1 MTAPSHPNLSR
12 RSFLGGSAAAG
23 IAISVSFLRGGA
35 QAGLV
40 EAGPRPGPGWLAG
53 TKPRYRLDAL
63 AKVTGAKTF
72 TRDYRARDLPGWPD
86 AQAHAFLIAATKAD
100 RRFDGLDLSG
110 LGDGL
115 QPDRLV
121 LHEDLVRD
129 GLSVPPHPDFF
140 GDRFLVPKGETAR
153 LLGQPVAIL
162 IYYDYPRYAAAKRA
176 LRFADDVVRYGASTA
191 FAPPPHYGATRWV
204 RIEGDGPEA
213 EDRFSPF
220 RDAPIFAGFD
230 GDEPAWPAPG
240 TEGAPAR
247 GMAAAEAIAAEI
259 AGAGPEALVLRRS
272 YGSQSVDASAM
283 EADNGNVWYDAASGA
298 LHLMMAT
305 QSPHEV
311 AETAALLVKGSRFP
325 LRQVDLKVGTTV
337 GYGTKDH
344 HLHPLL
350 CILAGLYG
358 EGRPVRLANDRFEQ
372 FQNGLKRHSFRMD
385 TTLLIDRAS
394 GRFRAMAGRYVCDG
408 GGRPNYSMSVSFVG
422 ATAAQSIYYLPKSD
436 FQAVALASR
445 AVEAGSTRGYGTL
458 QTMSATE
465 MLVDEAA
472 ALLGRDAIDLRL
484 ANVFRTGQRNSQ
496 GAVPAGAL
504 RNEEILNRAAAHPL
518 WRERQAKKA
527 AYEAQ
532 HPGRRYGIGFAQVHK
547 DYGTGA
553 EAALASLEID
563 PQGRLTLRH
572 VAHEMGPGVTTSQA
586 VMVGEILG
594 AVPDRTEF
602 GVVRWP
608 QMPLETGDQPY
619 TTAQAEEDR
628 LAQNP
633 RWTPRFTSPMSAT
646 NSAYYLGHATRA
658 AARFLRDHALW
669 PAARSLWGRGYG
681 GGALASYH
689 TMRPEELRLA
699 EGRLSGAGLPP
710 LSLAAVAAEAHRLG
724 LPVGVTL
731 HSFNRW
737 QWTEAEF
744 DLPGTGRTRLPI
756 DALALRYGA
765 GASPERQALMSTA
778 GWHFIERAA
787 VFYPAVQRN
796 NVGTT
801 YYSPMATLAEIAV
814 DTGSGAV
821 TILSHHSIL
830 ECGRQ
835 IVPELVSG
843 QIQGGLAMGIGH
855 ALKEFL
861 PLYEDGPGDG
871 TWNWNRYELPRA
883 RDVAVWNQTVEILPP
898 LSDTDPPKGIAE
910 VVMIAVVPALANAVA
925 HAIGHLFHDLPIR
938 PEHIREVLA

>member
-1 MTAPSHPNLSR
+1 MDASTPHLSR
-12 RSFLGGSAAAG
+12 RGFLRGSAAAG
-23 IAISVSFLRGGA
+23 IAIKVSLLRDTA
-35 QAGLV
+35 QARLL
-40 EAGPRPGPGWLAG
+40 EAAPGPGWIAG
-53 TKPRYRLDAL
+53 GKPRTRLDAV

-72 TRDYRARDLPGWPD
+72 TRDVRARDIEGWPD
-86 AQAHAFLIAATKAD
+86 HQAHAFLIAATKAD
-100 RRFDGLDLSG
+100 RRFEGLDLSS
-110 LGDGL
+110 LGEGL

-121 LHEDLVRD
+121 LHEDLVAD

-140 GDRFLVPKGETAR
+140 GDRFLVPKGETPR
-153 LLGQPVAIL
+153 LLGQPVALL
-162 IYYDYPRYAAAKRA
+162 IYHDYPRFAAAKRA
-176 LRFADDVVRYGASTA
+176 LRFNDEVVRYGEAA
-191 FAPPPHYGATRWV
+191 AYARLPHYGATRWV
-204 RIEGDGPEA
+204 RIEGESPEA

-220 RDAPIFAGFD
+220 RDAPIFTGFE
-230 GDEPAWPAPG
+230 GDEPAWPAVG
-240 TEGAPAR
+240 TDGPAPR
-247 GMAAAEAIAAEI
+247 GMAAAQAIADEI
-259 AGAGPEALVLRRS
+259 DAAGDDAFVLKRS
-272 YGSQSVDASAM
+272 FFSQSIDASAM
-283 EADNGNVWYDAASGA
+283 EADNGNVWYDAGTGT

-305 QSPHEV
+305 QGPYEV
-311 AETAALLVKGSRFP
+311 AEQAAALVKASRFP
-325 LRQVDLKVGTTV
+325 VSEIDLKAGTTV

-350 CILAGLYG
+350 CVLAGLYG
-358 EGRPVRLANDRFEQ
+358 GGRPVRLANDRFEQ
-372 FQNGLKRHSFRMD
+372 FQNGLKRHSFTMD
-385 TTLLIDRAS
+385 TALMIDRAS
-394 GRFRAMAGRYVCDG
+394 GRFRAMTGRYVCDG
-408 GGRPNYSMSVSFVG
+408 GGRPNFSMSVSFVG

-472 ALLGRDAIDLRL
+472 ELLGRDAIELRL
-484 ANVFRTGQRNSQ
+484 ANVFRSGQRNSQ

-504 RNEEILNRAAAHPL
+504 RNDEILEKAAAHPL
-518 WRERQAKKA
+518 WRERQVRKA
-527 AYEAQ
+527 AFESKN
-532 HPGRRYGIGFAQVHK
+532 PGKRYGVGFAQVHK

-563 PQGRLTLRH
+563 GQGRLTLRH

-586 VMVGEILG
+586 VMVGEFLG
-594 AVPDRTEF
+594 RVPETTEY

-608 QMPLETGDQPY
+608 QMPLETQDQPY
-619 TTAQAEEDR
+619 TTPQADEDR
-628 LAQNP
+628 LSKNP

-646 NSAYYLGHATRA
+646 NSAYYLGHATRS

-669 PAARSLWGRGYG
+669 PAARSLWGRGFG

-689 TMRPEELRLA
+689 TMRTDELRLA
-699 EGRLSGAGLPP
+699 DGKVFGGGLPP
-710 LSLAAVAAEAHRLG
+710 LTLEAVAAEAHRLG

-731 HSFNRW
+731 HTFNRW

-744 DLPGTGRTRLPI
+744 ELPGTGRTRLPI

-765 GASPERQALMSTA
+765 SAPTERRALMTTG
-778 GWHFIERAA
+778 GWHFVERSA

-801 YYSPMATLAEIAV
+801 YYAPMATLAEVAV
-814 DTGSGAV
+814 DIGSGAV

-843 QIQGGLAMGIGH
+843 QIQGGIAMGIGH
-855 ALKEFL
+855 ALKEYL
-861 PLYEDGPGDG
+861 PLYEGGPGDG
-871 TWNWNRYELPRA
+871 TWNWNRYELPRS

-898 LSDTDPPKGIAE
+898 LSETDPPKGIAE

-925 HAIGHLFHDLPIR
+925 HAIGHRFHSLPIR

>member
-1 MTAPSHPNLSR
+1 MDASTPHLSR
-12 RSFLGGSAAAG
+12 RGFLRGSTAAG
-23 IAISVSFLRGGA
+23 IAIKVSLLRG
-35 QAGLV
+35 QAEARLV
-40 EAGPRPGPGWLAG
+40 EVAPGPDWIAG
-53 TKPRYRLDAL
+53 TKPRTRLDAV

-72 TRDYRARDLPGWPD
+72 TRDYRARDIAGWPD
-86 AQAHAFLIAATKAD
+86 QQAHAFLIAATKAD
-100 RRFDGLDLSG
+100 RRFEGLDLSG

-121 LHEDLVRD
+121 LHEDLVAA
-129 GLSVPPHPDFF
+129 GLAVPPHPDFF
-140 GDRFLVPKGETAR
+140 GDRFFVPKGETPR
-153 LLGQPVAIL
+153 LLGQPVALL
-162 IYYDYPRYAAAKRA
+162 IYHDYPRYAAAKRA
-176 LRFADDVVRYGASTA
+176 LRFNEDVVRYGEATA
-191 FAPPPHYGATRWV
+191 YAPPPHYGATRWV
-204 RIEGDGPEA
+204 RIGGDGPEG
-213 EDRFSPF
+213 EDRFSPY
-220 RDAPIFAGFD
+220 RDAPIFAGFK
-230 GDEPAWPAPG
+230 GDEPAWPTAG
-240 TEGAPAR
+240 TDNPFAR
-247 GMAAAEAIAAEI
+247 GMAAAQDIAAEI
-259 AGAGPEALVLRRS
+259 DAAGADALVLKRS
-272 YGSQSVDASAM
+272 YFSQSIDASAM
-283 EADNGNVWYDAASGA
+283 EADNGNVWYDAGSGT

-305 QSPHEV
+305 QGPYEV
-311 AETAALLVKGSRFP
+311 AEQAAALVKASRFA
-325 LRQVDLKVGTTV
+325 VSEIDLKAGTTV

-350 CILAGLYG
+350 CVLAGLYG
-358 EGRPVRLANDRFEQ
+358 GGRPVRLANDRFEQ
-372 FQNGLKRHSFRMD
+372 FQNGLKRHSFTMD
-385 TTLLIDRAS
+385 TALMIDRAS
-394 GRFRAMAGRYVCDG
+394 GRFRAMTGRYVCDG
-408 GGRPNYSMSVSFVG
+408 GGRPNFSMSVSFVG

-472 ALLGRDAIDLRL
+472 ELLGRDAIELRL
-484 ANVFRTGQRNSQ
+484 ANVFRSGQRNSQ

-504 RNEEILNRAAAHPL
+504 RNDEILEKSAAHPL
-518 WRERQAKKA
+518 WRERQARKA
-527 AYEAQ
+527 AFESKN
-532 HPGRRYGIGFAQVHK
+532 PGKRYGVGFAQVHK

-563 PQGRLTLRH
+563 GQGRLTLRH

-586 VMVGEILG
+586 VMVGEFLG
-594 AVPDRTEF
+594 RVPETTEY

-608 QMPLETGDQPY
+608 QMPLETQDQPY
-619 TTAQAEEDR
+619 TTPQADEDR
-628 LAQNP
+628 LSKNP

-646 NSAYYLGHATRA
+646 NSAYYLGHATRS
-658 AARFLRDHALW
+658 AARFLRDHAIY
-669 PAARSLWGRGYG
+669 PAARSLWGRGFG

-689 TMRPEELRLA
+689 TMRTDELRLA
-699 EGRLSGAGLPP
+699 DGKVFGGGLPP
-710 LSLAAVAAEAHRLG
+710 LTLEAVAAEAHRLG

-731 HSFNRW
+731 HTFNRW

-744 DLPGTGRTRLPI
+744 ELPGTGRTRLPI

-765 GASPERQALMSTA
+765 GAPPERRALMTTG
-778 GWHFIERAA
+778 GWHFVERSA

-801 YYSPMATLAEIAV
+801 YYAPMATLAEVAV
-814 DTGSGAV
+814 DIGSGAV

-843 QIQGGLAMGIGH
+843 QIQGGIAMGIGH
-855 ALKEFL
+855 ALKEYL
-861 PLYEDGPGDG
+861 PLYEGGPGDG
-871 TWNWNRYELPRA
+871 TWNWNRYELPRS

-898 LSDTDPPKGIAE
+898 LSETDPPKGIAE

-925 HAIGHLFHDLPIR
+925 HAIGHRFHSLPIR